1 MVLAWSCDA
10 YERKNAVCSA
20 EWSCK
25 AYVSGQGGAM
35 WLSSVVIVSGS
46 TRMITFEAKEV
57 PEERFAAKKFSYH

>member
-1 MVLAWSCDA
+1 
-10 YERKNAVCSA
+10 
-20 EWSCK
+20 
-25 AYVSGQGGAM
+25 M